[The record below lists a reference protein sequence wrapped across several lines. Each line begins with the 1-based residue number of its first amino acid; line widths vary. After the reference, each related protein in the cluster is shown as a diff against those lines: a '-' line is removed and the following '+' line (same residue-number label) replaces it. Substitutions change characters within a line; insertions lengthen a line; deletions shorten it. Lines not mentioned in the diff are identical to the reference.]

1 MQDEIKFSYNWNNK
15 LHCTYFTTLR
25 LRNDR
30 KYQKGRNYRIT
41 VKGETI
47 GEAIIQE
54 IRHFKINQLN
64 DYITGID
71 MGYDSRTGVEIIKK
85 MYATVSWE
93 DQELSFILLKKTHAT
108 TSITTQH

>member
-1 MQDEIKFSYNWNNK
+1 MQEEIKFSYNWNNK
-15 LHCTYFTTLR
+15 LNCTYFTTLR

-30 KYQKGRNYRIT
+30 KYQKGRDYRIT
-41 VKGETI
+41 LKGTTI
-47 GEAIIQE
+47 GEAVIQE

-85 MYATVSWE
+85 MYATVRWE
-93 DQELSFILLKKTHAT
+93 NQDLSFILLKKTQAT